1 MSDSIL
7 LASAIYK
14 FTLNKI
20 AYHQDYDPRSDFPFS
35 VSAKDSNG
43 IIHAKANADL
53 AIALYELFEV
63 VK

>member
-14 FTLNKI
+14 FKLNAI
-20 AYHQDYDPRSDFPFS
+20 PYHQSYDPNSDFAYT
-35 VSAKDSNG
+35 VSAQDASG
-43 IIHAKANADL
+43 VIHARANNDL
-53 AIALYELFEV
+53 AIALNELFEV